1 MYQDAKD
8 FLRRCPRCQKHGN
21 ISTRDAMPLTTNLQ
35 VEIFDVWGIDYM
47 GPFPMSKNCEYIL
60 VAVDYVSKW
69 VEAIP
74 RHTAAAQSSKKMFH
88 DIICPR
94 FGVPKVVTSN
104 GGPHF
109 IDGNFRRYLN
119 AQGVE
124 HQIATPYHPQ
134 TSGPVETPNKEIK
147 NILQKT
153 IHEMGRG
160 WKEKLPEALWVYR
173 MAYKTPISM
182 TLYQLVYGKTCH
194 LPVELGYKSHWA
206 IKKSHMD
213 LPINGIIRQM
223 QLGELKEWREKAYHN
238 AKVYKEKTKRWHDK
252 RIKKKSFEPG
262 DKVLLFN
269 SRFKLFGCG
278 KLRSKWD
285 GPFTVLNSASHGAVT
300 LHDSDENT
308 FKVNG
313 KRLNFL

>member
-1 MYQDAKD
+1 
-8 FLRRCPRCQKHGN
+8 
-21 ISTRDAMPLTTNLQ
+21 
-35 VEIFDVWGIDYM
+35 
-47 GPFPMSKNCEYIL
+47 
-60 VAVDYVSKW
+60 
-69 VEAIP
+69 
-74 RHTAAAQSSKKMFH
+74 
-88 DIICPR
+88 
-94 FGVPKVVTSN
+94 
-104 GGPHF
+104 
-109 IDGNFRRYLN
+109 
-119 AQGVE
+119 
-124 HQIATPYHPQ
+124 
-134 TSGPVETPNKEIK
+134 
-147 NILQKT
+147 
-153 IHEMGRG
+153 
-160 WKEKLPEALWVYR
+160 
-173 MAYKTPISM
+173 
-182 TLYQLVYGKTCH
+182 
-194 LPVELGYKSHWA
+194 
-206 IKKSHMD
+206 MD